1 MARLG
6 GTATDSHLAAFR
18 GLETHFKR
26 LGIDLD
32 WVLYSDDEAVVDA
45 FVAGEIDMAKS
56 NASLKDMAWNP
67 PARSVI
73 TFD

>member
-45 FVAGEIDMAKS
+45 FVAGEIDMA
-56 NASLKDMAWNP
+56 WNGPLNYVKIP
-67 PARSVI
+67 PWWISRSR
-73 TFD
+73 